1 MTSEWDLALIGI
13 AALAAGLVNAIAG
26 GGTLITFPTLTFEG
40 VPAIAANVTSM
51 VALCP
56 GHLGATLAQARE
68 LRGQRKLLWLLL
80 PLAVAGGTAGG
91 ALLIST
97 GERLFQSVA
106 PFLILAA
113 SALLALQDPIRS
125 WLSRR
130 GGKLGSAMRG
140 GAWVAIPVSFAALY
154 GGYFSAGLS
163 IIVLSV
169 LGMMLDDTPRR
180 LNAVK
185 QAISFSVN
193 VAAALFFLFSG
204 HVVWFAALVMALA
217 AMAGGALGGKLASH
231 VRPGALRWCVVATGT
246 IVGLAYLVR

>member
-1 MTSEWDLALIGI
+1 MQTFSTDLVGI

-26 GGTLITFPTLTFEG
+26 GGTLITFPTLTFVG
-40 VPAIAANVTSM
+40 IPAIAANVTSM

-91 ALLIST
+91 ALLA
-97 GERLFQSVA
+97 V
-106 PFLILAA
+106 
-113 SALLALQDPIRS
+113 QDPVRA
-125 WLSRR
+125 WLTQR
-130 GGKLGSAMRG
+130 GGKVKSAVRSS
-140 GAWVAIPVSFAALY
+140 AWVALPVSFAAIY

-204 HVVWFAALVMALA
+204 HVVWFMALVMALGC
-217 AMAGGALGGKLASH
+217 GGASSLPERSSASPTWFATPPSGS
-231 VRPGALRWCVVATGT
+231 RRSRRPDTPGA
-246 IVGLAYLVR
+246 